1 MQDEWGLGHYG
12 SVSYT
17 TLLPPNIFSIF
28 HCKKA
33 KACPLCIHKAGNI
46 KIKLTLY
53 SNDHTY
59 GAQHKLLFRS
69 YG

>member
-53 SNDHTY
+53 SIILMVLNISFYLDHMV
-59 GAQHKLLFRS
+59 K
-69 YG
+69 